1 MGVIASA
8 FGLGATFSNY
18 IGQMVVEK
26 FGHVASLTAAFFISL
41 VPVVLFLF
49 MPETLGARDHYK
61 EVNAS
66 PKKNKAY
73 YQSLSL
79 SPADTESSSSSVPS
93 PYGSF
98 D

>member
-8 FGLGATFSNY
+8 FGLGATLSNY

-49 MPETLGARDHYK
+49 MPETLGARDRYK

-66 PKKNKAY
+66 PKMNKAY
-73 YQSLSL
+73 YQTLSL
-79 SPADTESSSSSVPS
+79 SPADTESSSSSAPS